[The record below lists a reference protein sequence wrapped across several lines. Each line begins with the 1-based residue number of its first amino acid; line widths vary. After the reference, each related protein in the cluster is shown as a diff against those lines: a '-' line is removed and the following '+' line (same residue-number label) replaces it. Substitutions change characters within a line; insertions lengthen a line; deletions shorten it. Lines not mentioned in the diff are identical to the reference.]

1 MDYKA
6 DFEKATQ
13 YKLGRRIYS
22 GDGVIYTLKG
32 QPNRLVKINDRQI
45 DRFKKIVKICKANNP
60 SVVKIYD
67 YGTFL
72 NSYGEKAYFY
82 VMQKLK
88 PLPHKDSDSTND
100 LMNLIE
106 DASWNKEA
114 PFFVSDK
121 LKQFILQSKK
131 LKLEYRDVHSG
142 NIMLDRFGN
151 FKYIDLESF
160 TY

>member
-1 MDYKA
+1 
-6 DFEKATQ
+6 
-13 YKLGRRIYS
+13 
-22 GDGVIYTLKG
+22 
-32 QPNRLVKINDRQI
+32 
-45 DRFKKIVKICKANNP
+45 
-60 SVVKIYD
+60 
-67 YGTFL
+67 
-72 NSYGEKAYFY
+72 
-82 VMQKLK
+82 MQKLK
-88 PLPHKDSDSTND
+88 PLPHKHSDSTDD

-106 DASWNKEA
+106 DASWNKEV

-131 LKLEYRDVHSG
+131 LKLKYRDVHSG